1 MQTLTLLLEAYVS
14 NQVSFETAC
23 RWKKKFQTDT
33 EFVQDTGKSGQ
44 LFSVSGTCIKIK
56 DKMKTIVDSRYTI
69 HDVPKAHGILL
80 SQ

>member
-33 EFVQDTGKSGQ
+33 GSVQDTGKSGQ
-44 LFSVSGTCIKIK
+44 LVSVTG
-56 DKMKTIVDSRYTI
+56 
-69 HDVPKAHGILL
+69 KALV
-80 SQ
+80 SK